1 MLKIKIPK
9 QYKNAIIYQDGK
21 YVVYDES
28 QAHSLGEFDEL
39 WEAILCLER
48 YINNYLQWT
57 KEFEDTL
64 VYNND
69 TGHNDEGFW
78 EWHELETH
86 DLKELFEKYLK
97 RSISVYSRCK
107 VKIKVRNGAI
117 LIERVEE

>member
-57 KEFEDTL
+57 KEFDDVGL
-64 VYNND
+64 PPNI
-69 TGHNDEGFW
+69 
-78 EWHELETH
+78 WHEYIGTWGT
-86 DLKELFEKYLK
+86 
-97 RSISVYSRCK
+97 K